1 MKYGKALRLARS
13 FFFLGETMSD
23 IIQAAKTFS
32 NLLDIEYQIILGKK
46 NKSFS
51 LNIIFEDWQF
61 FHLAGLQYL
70 KDLTGVLSES
80 RKRIFRR
87 ILNGSLKS
95 QLFESSQYYS
105 TIKNRIEYLVYL
117 EQIMDSNETIFKYN
131 QKLQAFSAIQ
141 ADFLMKNELK
151 LRNVFTFL
159 SKDSKNGKY
168 FCRSF
173 FPQIEKD
180 YSIGQTNLTLLHK
193 KKINKS
199 SNTEIVL
206 YDRLNS
212 VFSSNLFQ

>member
-1 MKYGKALRLARS
+1 
-13 FFFLGETMSD
+13 MSD

-51 LNIIFEDWQF
+51 LNIIFENWQF

-87 ILNGSLKS
+87 ILNGSLKA

-212 VFSSNLFQ
+212 VFSSNFFQ